1 MTTTYITILAS
12 AAGNDRDGFRTVY
25 DWDRQ
30 HFTTKAEAVSNG
42 FRLRES
48 DDFNVGVVTDGRLAS
63 LWWMDHEIT
72 TTTATLAEITQEIG
86 L

>member
-1 MTTTYITILAS
+1 MTTTYITILGS
-12 AAGNDRDGFRTVY
+12 VVGNDRDGFRVAY

-30 HFTTKAEAVSNG
+30 HFTTKGEAVANG
-42 FRLRES
+42 FKLRGC
-48 DDFNVGVVTDGRLAS
+48 DDFNVGVVTDGKLAS

-72 TTTATLAEITQEIG
+72 TTVATLAEIAQEIG